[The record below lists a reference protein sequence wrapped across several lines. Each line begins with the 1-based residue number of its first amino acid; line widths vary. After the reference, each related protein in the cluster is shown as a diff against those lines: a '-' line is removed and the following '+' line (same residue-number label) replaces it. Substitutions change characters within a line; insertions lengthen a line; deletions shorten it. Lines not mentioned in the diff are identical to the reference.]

1 MIEDNKLTDL
11 INILKNMES
20 ALLAYSG
27 GVDSTLLLKS
37 MQLSGIRTFAVT
49 AVSETTPQNDILAAA
64 EITKELGIEHRTI
77 KTEELKIEEFISNTP
92 DRCFF
97 CKDELFKK
105 LTSIA
110 LSEGYRFVLDGSN
123 ADDIMDFRPGKR
135 AALKYSVRSPL
146 MEAGFSKKE
155 IRELSRHLGLST
167 WDKPSSACLASR
179 IPYGHRITPIALKRV
194 EKAEDFL
201 RSIGLS
207 EIRVRDHGDV
217 VRIEVREE
225 EIKLMLD
232 PEKRRTISE
241 TLKSLGY
248 HFISLDIDGY
258 QSGSMN
264 RVLTGHHRLWKA
276 LDT

>member
-27 GVDSTLLLKS
+27 GVDSTFLLKAL
-37 MQLSGIRTFAVT
+37 QLSGIRTIAVT
-49 AVSETTPQNDILAAA
+49 AVSETMPQIDLSTAIEMA
-64 EITKELGIEHRTI
+64 KELGMEYRTI

-92 DRCFF
+92 ERCFF

-105 LTSIA
+105 LASIA
-110 LSEGYRFVLDGSN
+110 LSEGYRSVLDGSN
-123 ADDIMDFRPGKR
+123 ADDIRDFRPGKR

-155 IRELSRHLGLST
+155 IRELSRQLGLST

-179 IPYGHRITPIALKRV
+179 IPYGHRITPVALKRL

-201 RSIGLS
+201 RSIGLN
-207 EIRVRDHGDV
+207 EVRVRDHGDV

-225 EIKLMLD
+225 EIRLMLG
-232 PEKRRTISE
+232 PEKRRIISE

-248 HFISLDIDGY
+248 HFISLDLDGY

-264 RVLTGHHRLWKA
+264 RVLTDHHRLWKA

>member
-27 GVDSTLLLKS
+27 GVDSTFLLKAL
-37 MQLSGIRTFAVT
+37 QLSGIRTIAVT
-49 AVSETTPQNDILAAA
+49 AVSETMPQNDILAAT
-64 EITKELGIEHRTI
+64 EMTKELGIEHRTI
-77 KTEELKIEEFISNTP
+77 KTEELKLEEFISNTP
-92 DRCFF
+92 ERCFF

-105 LTSIA
+105 LASIA
-110 LSEGYRFVLDGSN
+110 LSEGYRSVLDGSN
-123 ADDIMDFRPGKR
+123 TDDITDFRPGKR

-155 IRELSRHLGLST
+155 IRELSRRLGLST

-179 IPYGHRITPIALKRV
+179 IPYGHRITPLALKRV

-207 EIRVRDHGDV
+207 EVRVRDHGDI

-225 EIKLMLD
+225 EITLMLG
-232 PEKRRTISE
+232 PEKRRIISE

-248 HFISLDIDGY
+248 HFISLDLDGY

-264 RVLTGHHRLWKA
+264 RVLTDHHRLWKA

>member
-27 GVDSTLLLKS
+27 GADSTLLLKS
-37 MQLSGIRTFAVT
+37 MQLSDIRTLAVT
-49 AVSETTPQNDILAAA
+49 AVSETTPQNDILDAA

-105 LTSIA
+105 LVSIA
-110 LSEGYRFVLDGSN
+110 LSEGYRSVLDGSN

-179 IPYGHRITPIALKRV
+179 IPYGHRITAVALKRV

-207 EIRVRDHGDV
+207 EVRVRDHGDV

-225 EIKLMLD
+225 EIRFMLD

-264 RVLTGHHRLWKA
+264 RVLTGHHHLWKA
-276 LDT
+276 LDI